1 MSPMKRRI
9 GYFLDHQSPLSIAVN
24 FPYSVSRPVKFI
36 LVSKTDREMIRVKGV
51 WIHCS
56 FLDQ

>member
-1 MSPMKRRI
+1 MKPRI
-9 GYFLDHQSPLSIAVN
+9 EYFLDHQSPLSTAVN